1 MQGTGALNPFIPAT
15 DRVSGLQVNPDMEW
29 YRLARPSDIGDI
41 EVHLLDYARRGVI
54 GIGEPPTIP
63 TAAAIAN
70 AVTNAIGVRA
80 GMIPLTPANV
90 LAALAR
96 GKNEKGEG

>member
-1 MQGTGALNPFIPAT
+1 
-15 DRVSGLQVNPDMEW
+15 MEW
-29 YRLARPSDIGDI
+29 YKLARPSDLGEI
-41 EVHLLDYARRGVI
+41 EVHLLDYPQRGVI

-80 GMIPLTPANV
+80 GMIPMTPANV

-96 GKNEKGEG
+96 AKNEKGDG